1 MGRLCNHHEITVLD
15 SRMSYTHRT
24 DHPMH
29 DGATAPVGVCNN
41 FLLHDST
48 SLPIQHLAFDAPLPP
63 SPLAGLR
70 TGPRPRDC
78 LPIRSQVC
86 GLPKFGLADPGCPR
100 ILVSRRRGLPIE
112 STRNCVLPHVTPTS
126 TLLHSQRSQRRR
138 NGIIQLRTS
147 HSKQRHT
154 LHIQVPRNLQQNL
167 VRNRIKAWW

>member
-63 SPLAGLR
+63 SPLAGLM
-70 TGPRPRDC
+70 TGPRPRGWTGAC
-78 LPIRSQVC
+78 PSASRL
-86 GLPKFGLADPGCPR
+86 LA
-100 ILVSRRRGLPIE
+100 
-112 STRNCVLPHVTPTS
+112 N
-126 TLLHSQRSQRRR
+126 TLAS
-138 NGIIQLRTS
+138 LRTAEVWVS
-147 HSKQRHT
+147 GPWLSPNSCLATTWLAHRVNPELRSS
-154 LHIQVPRNLQQNL
+154 PRNADFNPSS
-167 VRNRIKAWW
+167 